1 MRHITKHFHLL
12 KGAKTRC
19 STILTDPQAMTRR
32 CNRPTGK
39 AGLLPGCRVKDVDLA
54 VAGVHVALSVRATD
68 IIVMVTAGAD
78 HEVLSDAVSVF
89 SASVQA
95 VVGVFP
101 MNSSPCALRL
111 LKSRA
116 FS

>member
-54 VAGVHVALSVRATD
+54 VAGVHVVLSVRATD
-68 IIVMVTAGAD
+68 IIIMVTAGAD
-78 HEVLSDAVSVF
+78 QEVSVF

-116 FS
+116 VS